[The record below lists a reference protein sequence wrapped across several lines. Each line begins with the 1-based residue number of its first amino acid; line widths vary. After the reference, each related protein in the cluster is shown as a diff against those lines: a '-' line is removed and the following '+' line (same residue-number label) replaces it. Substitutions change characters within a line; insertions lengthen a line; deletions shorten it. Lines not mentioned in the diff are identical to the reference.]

1 MDIELCQVLSGFG
14 CLDEKDEDIWKRAV
28 ESVAY
33 LGRIAQG
40 YGITIALET
49 SPKEYTATET
59 AKDITRM
66 IEEVGC
72 PAVKGM
78 IDTAT
83 LGFADETMEGAI
95 ADLGPY
101 LRHVHVGDGK
111 PNGHFALGE
120 GELNLPHMIDELD
133 KAAYPYYLSLE
144 ILNNLYTRNP
154 EYAMKKSYDWLVG
167 YISGS
172 IRPQEG

>member
-1 MDIELCQVLSGFG
+1 M
-14 CLDEKDEDIWKRAV
+14 
-28 ESVAY
+28 
-33 LGRIAQG
+33 
-40 YGITIALET
+40 
-49 SPKEYTATET
+49 
-59 AKDITRM
+59 
-66 IEEVGC
+66 
-72 PAVKGM
+72 KGM

>member
-1 MDIELCQVLSGFG
+1 M
-14 CLDEKDEDIWKRAV
+14 

-33 LGRIAQG
+33 LGRIAEG

-49 SPKEYTATET
+49 SPKEYTITET
-59 AKDITRM
+59 AKDIARM
-66 IEEVGC
+66 VEEAGS
-72 PAVKGM
+72 PAVMGM

-83 LGFADETMEGAI
+83 LGFSNETMEGAI

-101 LRHVHVGDGK
+101 LRHVHVGDGR
-111 PNGHFALGE
+111 PNGHLALGE
-120 GELNLPHMIDELD
+120 GELDLPHMMNELD

-154 EYAMKKSYDWLVG
+154 EYAMKKSYDWLVS
-167 YISGS
+167 YISG
-172 IRPQEG
+172 

>member
-1 MDIELCQVLSGFG
+1 M
-14 CLDEKDEDIWKRAV
+14 
-28 ESVAY
+28 Y
-33 LGRIAQG
+33 M
-40 YGITIALET
+40 LET
-49 SPKEYTATET
+49 ESLT
-59 AKDITRM
+59 
-66 IEEVGC
+66 G
-72 PAVKGM
+72 
-78 IDTAT
+78 T
-83 LGFADETMEGAI
+83 LPWE
-95 ADLGPY
+95 
-101 LRHVHVGDGK
+101 R
-111 PNGHFALGE
+111 